1 MESAVSSVR
10 KCVVAT
16 TVAAMCATIA
26 GCTSADSDKPV
37 ASSSPSLSSS
47 ASASPEPVTL
57 RLAVYGNEASV
68 ASYDDL
74 ALAFQNNNP
83 NVTVEIEHA
92 PDAEAAFSEL
102 LVEYE
107 ARDTPDV
114 FLLDHRNLPALVE
127 DQRVL
132 PVDALLEE
140 RQVDFG
146 DDFQRDA
153 LEAFSESSA
162 LQCMPHDVSP
172 LVVYYN
178 EELLSLLSLVAIDED
193 PPNAVDG
200 WSWEQFSAA
209 ARQMSRGRIHG
220 VYIEPNLETLSPFIA
235 SAGGEIVDDPQ
246 SPTTLL
252 MSDEDTR
259 AALEQVLTLVR
270 DPEVT
275 PSRGELERQG
285 AVTRFK
291 KGKLGMILG
300 TRALTPEL
308 RAKESLNFEVMPLPS
323 LGRYH
328 TIASMNGY
336 CISSQSD
343 NVAVAAD
350 FLAFATGR
358 VGATITSLDGYVVP
372 SNVEVALSPAF
383 TQPSQQPRNSSV
395 FNEGVRRSD
404 PTPFI
409 KEWPAVLRATQPLL
423 ERLFY
428 SPVIDLD
435 TQLEQID
442 LISQPILS
450 PEEPKT
456 VVE

>member
-107 ARDTPDV
+107 VRDTPDV

-140 RQVDFG
+140 RQVNFG
-146 DDFQRDA
+146 DDFQRDP

-200 WSWEQFSAA
+200 WSWEQFAA
-209 ARQMSRGRIHG
+209 ASRRIARSGQTHG
-220 VYIEPNLETLSPFIA
+220 VYIEPSLEA
-235 SAGGEIVDDPQ
+235 
-246 SPTTLL
+246 
-252 MSDEDTR
+252 
-259 AALEQVLTLVR
+259 
-270 DPEVT
+270 
-275 PSRGELERQG
+275 
-285 AVTRFK
+285 
-291 KGKLGMILG
+291 
-300 TRALTPEL
+300 
-308 RAKESLNFEVMPLPS
+308 
-323 LGRYH
+323 
-328 TIASMNGY
+328 
-336 CISSQSD
+336 
-343 NVAVAAD
+343 
-350 FLAFATGR
+350 
-358 VGATITSLDGYVVP
+358 
-372 SNVEVALSPAF
+372 
-383 TQPSQQPRNSSV
+383 
-395 FNEGVRRSD
+395 
-404 PTPFI
+404 
-409 KEWPAVLRATQPLL
+409 
-423 ERLFY
+423 
-428 SPVIDLD
+428 
-435 TQLEQID
+435 
-442 LISQPILS
+442 
-450 PEEPKT
+450 
-456 VVE
+456 